1 MAGVPDKAR
10 LGEDEFIRAKL
21 FDSDKSQARR
31 YADLVVGPE
40 RPYRDLLVYELI
52 TSLLGGLPGALGI
65 ALRKAFYPRLFKG
78 CGKGVIF
85 GKGLVIRNAKNITLG
100 QGVVLDD
107 GVVIDGRGAG
117 LEGVIIGDR
126 TIIGRDVMLQA
137 KIGPVHIGPDCDI
150 GSSSVVHSQGGTFIG
165 KEVVLGGGAKISG
178 GVFQI
183 ERGLPDA
190 AGGPGP
196 DDGQGGRGQMRFT
209 EGPIR
214 IGDRCLI
221 GMGCLFLD
229 AVEVGEGAVI
239 GAGSLVN
246 KPLPAWS
253 VAAGS
258 PARVLRMRDGG
269 AKRV

>member
-31 YADLVVGPE
+31 YADLVVGPG
-40 RPYRDLLVYELI
+40 RSYRDLLVYELI
-52 TSLLGGLPGALGI
+52 TSLLSGLPGALGV
-65 ALRKAFYPRLFKG
+65 ALRKVFYPRLFKS

-85 GKGLVIRNAKNITLG
+85 GKDLVIRNAKNITLG

-117 LEGVIIGDR
+117 VDGVVIGDR
-126 TIIGRDVMLQA
+126 TIIGRGVMLQA
-137 KIGPVHIGPDCDI
+137 KIGPVHVGPDCDI

-165 KEVVLGGGAKISG
+165 AEVVLGGGAKISG

-183 ERGLPDA
+183 EPGLPGSDS
-190 AGGPGP
+190 
-196 DDGQGGRGQMRFT
+196 GQGERGQMRFT

-229 AVEVGEGAVI
+229 AVVVGEGAVI

-258 PARVLRMRDGG
+258 PARVLRMRDGSAIG
-269 AKRV
+269 V